1 MKFTKKD
8 DLIIIGA
15 GKISY
20 SLAPAMIDAGYKIK
34 SIISS
39 KKKKAEE
46 LAFKL
51 NIKEFSDNLE
61 SLNIKKGIFI
71 LAVSDNQIRITAERL
86 SALKIDFP
94 KSLIIHLSG
103 SHDISLL
110 KSVGLKKA
118 HTASFHIMQSFPSRR
133 RRNIKNSFSS
143 IETLS
148 REASEFLFN
157 LSKDLKLNPFQ
168 LDSRNKVIYHL
179 AAIFAS
185 NFLNA
190 VLFQSQQLFDILGYK
205 EYSFND
211 IFSPLYSSTIKNI
224 KQTNPSKALSGPI
237 ERGDLVTIKKHIRE
251 IKRMSCKKPDILS
264 TYLLLSLSLLDASAV
279 KSGKLNSHAEI
290 KELLVKELNKFK
302 QSNN

>member
-39 KKKKAEE
+39 KKKRAEE

-61 SLNIKKGIFI
+61 SLNIKRGIFI
-71 LAVSDNQIRITAERL
+71 LAVPDNQIKITAERL

-103 SHDISLL
+103 SHDVSLL
-110 KSVGLKKA
+110 KSVALKKA

-148 REASEFLFN
+148 REASEFLFK
-157 LSKDLKLNPFQ
+157 LSKDLKLNSFQ

-179 AAIFAS
+179 ASIFAS
-185 NFLNA
+185 NFINA

-211 IFSPLYSSTIKNI
+211 IFAPLYSSTIKNI

-251 IKRMSCKKPDILS
+251 IKRMSGKKPDILS

-290 KELLVKELNKFK
+290 KELLLKELNKFK